1 MPELPEVETVA
12 RTLEPQVR
20 GRYIGSL
27 EVLAEKTVQ
36 CGRERC
42 ESLAG
47 ARVEKVWRRAKVL
60 LIDLTLPDG
69 QPLCLA
75 FHLKMTGQ
83 LFVHGPKVPP
93 HKHSKLLFRLYP
105 SQAEALKGGEPEAL
119 LFFDD
124 MRTFGYC
131 RVMRPEDMG
140 EWPFWG
146 KLGLE
151 PLLHEPQELAAAF
164 KSRRGKIK
172 AVLLNQEVVCGIGN
186 IYADEALFRAGIR
199 PDAPTDKLEL
209 ARLTRLGQ
217 EVRAVLQES
226 IDACGSSIRDYRD
239 ANGNVGA
246 FQNTFRAYGR
256 GGQPCTI
263 CGRAMTSCRVAG
275 RGTTYCE
282 HCQK

>member
-12 RTLEPQVR
+12 RTLEPQVK
-20 GRYIGSL
+20 GRYIGGL
-27 EVLAEKTVQ
+27 EVLAEKTMQ

-42 ESLAG
+42 DRLAG
-47 ARVEKVWRRAKVL
+47 TRIDKVWRRAKVL
-60 LIDLTLPDG
+60 LVDLVTSEG
-69 QPLCLA
+69 QPLSMA

-83 LFVHGPKVPP
+83 VFVHEPEVPP
-93 HKHSKLLFRLYP
+93 HKHTKLVFSLYP
-105 SQAEALKGGEPEAL
+105 DQASALAGAAPESRM
-119 LFFDD
+119 FFDD

-131 RVMRPEDMG
+131 RIMRPEDLA

-151 PLLHEPQELAAAF
+151 PLQHDPKELAAAF
-164 KSRRGKIK
+164 KARRGKIK

-199 PDAPTDKLEL
+199 PDTPTDKLDL
-209 ARLTRLGQ
+209 KRLTKLGR
-217 EVRAVLQES
+217 EVREVLQES

-256 GGQPCTI
+256 GGQPCTV
-263 CGRAMTSCRVAG
+263 CGRNMTSCRVAG